1 MSDSRSKGVHNVR
14 SIRGGLLNNAEP
26 HAQEIDK
33 VKENTEKMIIKKIQ
47 KILLRR
53 AMILYIKTGGG
64 IIEIDNGGPQ
74 TCIVAVGTQSSVRI
88 MEDWYKKGLVNI
100 GN

>member
-1 MSDSRSKGVHNVR
+1 MMVPESTVPSCAKMANSTTLYLCKLKRKR
-14 SIRGGLLNNAEP
+14 LGGLTN
-26 HAQEIDK
+26 K
-33 VKENTEKMIIKKIQ
+33 KMIIKKIQ